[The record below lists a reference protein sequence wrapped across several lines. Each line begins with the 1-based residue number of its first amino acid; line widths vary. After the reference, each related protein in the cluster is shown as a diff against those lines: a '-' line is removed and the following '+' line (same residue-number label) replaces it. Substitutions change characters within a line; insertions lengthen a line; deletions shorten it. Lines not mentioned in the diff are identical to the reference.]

1 MHVSDDH
8 RVLLAIPA
16 DARRLGKNV
25 ALRWQVDRGQ
35 SLRPHGS
42 IARLDGDDGQGA
54 LVLQAPD
61 GCEGIVADFWVDDG
75 ARVVIGEPVL
85 AVVEHISSR
94 DDDFGLSD
102 AAQPYDPDLTGLSQ
116 GEPSTSS
123 FGRIETVVA
132 KKLSPNDRASLAAVG
147 AVSVLGLFIAAVGMI
162 ACLFMRSGMPAV
174 VVAVALALVATSL
187 SYGKDRMDRIG
198 G

>member
-1 MHVSDDH
+1 VSDDH

-16 DARRLGKNV
+16 DAGRLGKNV
-25 ALRWQVDRGQ
+25 TLRWQVDLGQ
-35 SLRPHGS
+35 SIGPHDP
-42 IARLDGDDGQGA
+42 IARLDGDDGQQA

-61 GCEGIVADFWVDDG
+61 GCEGIVADYRIDDG

-85 AVVEHISSR
+85 AVIEHASSR
-94 DDDFGLSD
+94 ADDFGLSD
-102 AAQPYDPDLTGLSQ
+102 AAQRPYEPDLPGLSQ
-116 GEPSTSS
+116 GEPSASA

-132 KKLSPNDRASLAAVG
+132 KRLSRNDRASLAVVG
-147 AVSVLGLFIAAVGMI
+147 AVSVLGLFMAAVGMI
-162 ACLFMRSGMPAV
+162 VCLVMQSGMPAV
-174 VVAVALALVATSL
+174 VVAVALALMASSL